1 MLNILSRRVYTKKQP
16 FLCGFPAHKGLFDYM
31 VIDKEVK
38 RLGVKAIEAKKQIVL
53 DVKEKMGKAK
63 GVIFYDYRG
72 LSVAEVSDLRSQF
85 RANGVEYRVIK
96 NSMLKRAAEM
106 LEIDGLDEY
115 LVGPTAVAFGYEDPV
130 APAKVLVEFTK
141 KLKKTEIK
149 AGILDQKM
157 IGIDNIISLAELPSR
172 EQLLGML
179 AGTLNAP
186 ITGFARS
193 LSGIISKLGY
203 ALNAVKEQKE
213 A

>member
-1 MLNILSRRVYTKKQP
+1 M
-16 FLCGFPAHKGLFDYM
+16 G
-31 VIDKEVK
+31 E
-38 RLGVKAIEAKKQIVL
+38 KAIEVKKQIVL
-53 DVKEKMGKAK
+53 DIKEKMERAQGM
-63 GVIFYDYRG
+63 VFYDYRG
-72 LSVAEVSDLRSQF
+72 LTVSEVTELRNKF
-85 RANGVEYRVIK
+85 REVGVEYKVLK
-96 NSMLKRAAEM
+96 NSMIKRAADM
-106 LEIDGLDEY
+106 LEIEGLDEH
-115 LVGPTAVAFGYEDPV
+115 LAGPTAVAFGFEDPV
-130 APAKVLVEFTK
+130 APAKVLVEYTK

-149 AGILDQKM
+149 TGVLDNKV
-157 IGIDNIISLAELPSR
+157 IGLDEINNLAELPSR

>member
-1 MLNILSRRVYTKKQP
+1 M
-16 FLCGFPAHKGLFDYM
+16 G
-31 VIDKEVK
+31 E
-38 RLGVKAIEAKKQIVL
+38 KAIEVKKQIVL
-53 DVKEKMGKAK
+53 DIKEKMERAQGM
-63 GVIFYDYRG
+63 VLYDYRG
-72 LSVAEVSDLRSQF
+72 LTVAEVTELRNKF
-85 RANGVEYRVIK
+85 REAGVEYKVLK
-96 NSMLKRAAEM
+96 NSMIKRAADM
-106 LEIDGLDEY
+106 LEIEGLDEH
-115 LVGPTAVAFGYEDPV
+115 LAGPTAVAFGFEDPV
-130 APAKVLVEFTK
+130 APAKVLVEYTK

-149 AGILDQKM
+149 TGVLDRKV
-157 IGIDNIISLAELPSR
+157 IGLDEINNLAELPSR

>member
-1 MLNILSRRVYTKKQP
+1 
-16 FLCGFPAHKGLFDYM
+16 
-31 VIDKEVK
+31 
-38 RLGVKAIEAKKQIVL
+38 LGEKAIEVKKQVVL
-53 DVKEKMGKAK
+53 DIKEKMENAQGM
-63 GVIFYDYRG
+63 VFYDYRG
-72 LSVAEVSDLRSQF
+72 LTVAEVTELRNKF
-85 RANGVEYRVIK
+85 REAGVEYKVLK

-106 LEIDGLDEY
+106 IELEGLDEY
-115 LVGPTAVAFGYEDPV
+115 LVGPTAVAFGFDDPV
-130 APAKVLVEFTK
+130 GPAKVLVEYTK

-149 AGILDQKM
+149 TGVLGKRI
-157 IGIDNIISLAELPSR
+157 IGIEEINSLAELPSR
-172 EQLLGML
+172 EQLLATL